1 MNSDFNLDFITYYN
15 LEIDKVHAPSHI
27 VYEEKIN
34 SDGTINEGQQA
45 FEFPFKLIRDWS
57 KSIGGGGV
65 GQSIWKCG

>member
-34 SDGTINEGQQA
+34 SDGTINKGQQA
-45 FEFPFKLIRDWS
+45 FEFPFKLI
-57 KSIGGGGV
+57 IENF
-65 GQSIWKCG
+65 